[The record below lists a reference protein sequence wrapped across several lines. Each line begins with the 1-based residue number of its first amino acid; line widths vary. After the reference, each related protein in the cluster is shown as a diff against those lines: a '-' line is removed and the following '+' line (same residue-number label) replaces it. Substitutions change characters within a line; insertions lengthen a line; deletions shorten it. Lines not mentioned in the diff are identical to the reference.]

1 MSQAFRFIDLFS
13 GLGGFHLAASS
24 LGGHC
29 VFASEI
35 NENLHGV
42 YEQNYGV
49 RPSGDLR
56 LVDPSMI
63 PDHDLLCAGFPCQ
76 PFSKAGGQKGWR
88 DTVRGTLFFNIA
100 QIIELKS
107 PKYVILENVAN
118 FLKHDGGNTYR
129 QVIQALNELGYEV
142 AASKLSPHQFGVP
155 QHRERMFIVAVRS
168 SLGSFTWPKPTHEP
182 TDIAQV
188 LDDLP
193 AAAKPIPPHVIECL
207 GVWQE
212 FLDAL
217 PGSFRIPYYPIWS
230 MEFGATYPLD
240 RPLHKLK
247 VKELQQYKGS
257 FGISLSGMRREEI
270 YKNLPSHA
278 LREVGFPSWK
288 VRFIENNRRLFE
300 ENRTALEAWVEK
312 IKGFHSSLQKLEWN
326 NKDGER
332 SVWSHLIQARASGL
346 RVKKTTCAP
355 ALVAAS
361 DSQIP
366 IVAWKRRYL
375 SVRECSRLQSMES
388 LIMPESV
395 YDAYEALGNAVNVHV
410 VKLIMQNLLLS
421 GESVELEKFYG
432 SAVMSV

>member
-1 MSQAFRFIDLFS
+1 MSQSFKFIDLFS

-24 LGGHC
+24 LGGNC

-35 NENLHGV
+35 NESLHGV
-42 YEQNYGV
+42 YEQNFGI

-56 LVDPSMI
+56 LSDLSLI

-118 FLKHDGGNTYR
+118 FLKHDEGNTYR

-142 AASKLSPHQFGVP
+142 SASKLSPHQFGVP
-155 QHRERMFIVAVRS
+155 QHRERMFIVAARS
-168 SLGSFTWPKPTHEP
+168 SLGSFVWPEP
-182 TDIAQV
+182 TYVPTSIEQV

-193 AAAKPIPPHVIECL
+193 AAAKPIPSHVLDCL
-207 GVWQE
+207 GVWQD
-212 FLDAL
+212 FLD
-217 PGSFRIPYYPIWS
+217 SFPEDFKIPYYPIWS
-230 MEFGATYPLD
+230 MEFGATYPLEK
-240 RPLHKLK
+240 PLHKLS
-247 VKELQQYKGS
+247 VKTLQQYKGS
-257 FGISLSGMRREEI
+257 FGVSLSGMRREEI

-278 LREVGFPSWK
+278 LRDVGFPSWK
-288 VRFIENNRRLFE
+288 VRFIENNRRLFQA
-300 ENRTALEAWVEK
+300 NRTSLEPWVEK
-312 IKGFHSSLQKLEWN
+312 IKAFHSSLQKLEWN
-326 NKDGER
+326 DKDGIR
-332 SVWSHLIQARASGL
+332 SVWAHLIQARASGL
-346 RVKKTTCAP
+346 RVKKTDCSP

-375 SVRECSRLQSMES
+375 SVRECSRLQSMET

-395 YDAYEALGNAVNVHV
+395 YEAYQALGNAVNVHV
-410 VKLIMQNLLLS
+410 VKLVMENLLMSSNAGVAKNLD
-421 GESVELEKFYG
+421 
-432 SAVMSV
+432 SALAPV